1 MIGVPAVAG
10 AAFYGAELGAVRRM
24 DRRPV
29 KGTDGMIISGE
40 RQISYDDIQTRIAR
54 ATTGL
59 KALGLRDGAAVGMM
73 LRNDFAFFE
82 VSSASAALGS
92 PVVPINWHLKGEEVA
107 YILKDSGANILVCH
121 ADLLPQIETALPAG
135 LQLLVVT
142 TPPEI
147 AAAFGVAP
155 ELAKVPAHLTDWDVW
170 RDAQAPSTDPAGR
183 ASAMFY
189 TSGTTGRPKGVRR
202 MPMRPEQ
209 AAASERVG
217 ALTYGIKPDEDQV
230 ILMNGPMYHSAPN
243 SYGMLAYRQR
253 RSIVLEPRFDPE
265 DMLQLIERHR
275 VTHMHMVP
283 TMFVRLLRLPDSV
296 RNRYDI
302 SSLRFVVHGAAPCP
316 VHVKQAM
323 IAWWG
328 PVINEY
334 LGSTE
339 TGIPIWHSSAEALAK
354 PGTVGRAIEGGIVK
368 IFRADGTPCD
378 VNEPG
383 EIFMRQTSI
392 PDFDYHGKSDARAE
406 AGREGLVSVGDVGYL
421 DEDGYL
427 FLCDRKRDMVI
438 SGGVNIYPAEI
449 ENVLIGLDG
458 VRDCAV
464 FGIPDEEFGERLCAH
479 IEPEPGAVLSPSQV
493 QAYLRTR
500 LANFKVPKDI
510 HFADALP
517 REASG
522 KIFKRKLRD
531 PYWAAAGA

>member
-1 MIGVPAVAG
+1 MIV
-10 AAFYGAELGAVRRM
+10 
-24 DRRPV
+24 
-29 KGTDGMIISGE
+29 SGE
-40 RQISYDDIQTRIAR
+40 RKISYPGIKERIAKVVS
-54 ATTGL
+54 GFE
-59 KALGLRDGAAVGMM
+59 ALGLCDGAPVGLM

-82 VSSASAALGS
+82 ASSAASNLGS
-92 PVVPINWHLKGEEVA
+92 PVVPINWHLKAEEVA
-107 YILKDSGANILVCH
+107 YILIDSGARILVCH
-121 ADLLPQIETALPAG
+121 ADLLPQIRDGLPEG
-135 LQLLVVT
+135 LRLLVVA

-147 AAAFGVAP
+147 AAAFSIAESDARVPEGHENWDSWRERHSPSRELPQRAAP
-155 ELAKVPAHLTDWDVW
+155 
-170 RDAQAPSTDPAGR
+170 
-183 ASAMFY
+183 MFY

-202 MPMRPEQ
+202 QPMQPEQ
-209 AAASERVG
+209 VAASERVG
-217 ALTYGIKPDEDQV
+217 AITYGVKPDDDQV

-243 SYGMLAYRQR
+243 SYGMMAFRHGCE
-253 RSIVLEPRFDPE
+253 IVLEPRFDPE
-265 DMLQLIERHR
+265 ELLQLIERHR

-283 TMFVRLLRLPDSV
+283 TMFVRLLRLPDEIKS
-296 RNRYDI
+296 RYDL

-339 TGIPIWHSSAEALAK
+339 TGIPIWHSSQEALAK
-354 PGTVGRAIEGGIVK
+354 PGTVGRVIEGGVVRI
-368 IFRADGTPCD
+368 IGPDGKPCG

-383 EIFMRQTSI
+383 EIFMRQMAI
-392 PDFDYHGKSDARAE
+392 ADFDYQGRSAERAE
-406 AGREGLVSVGDVGYL
+406 AGIDGLVSVGDVGYL

-449 ENVLIGLDG
+449 ENTLIGMAG

-464 FGIPDEEFGERLCAH
+464 FGVPDDEFGERLCAC
-479 IEPEPGAVLSPSQV
+479 IELEGSANL
-493 QAYLRTR
+493 QASDIQSYLRQR
-500 LANFKVPKDI
+500 LANFKVPKEI
-510 HFADALP
+510 RFLETLP

-531 PYWAAAGA
+531 QYKA